1 MQRLGTGSSSV
12 VQAKQAKK
20 KQREAVEAR
29 VLFGDKEKRGR
40 ARVNAGVVTSEEIGG
55 VARLQERRKSLMAK
69 RGSRRAVLVNGVAPG
84 GTMKLQETPDRADYV
99 CLT

>member
-40 ARVNAGVVTSEEIGG
+40 ARVNKGHV
-55 VARLQERRKSLMAK
+55 
-69 RGSRRAVLVNGVAPG
+69 
-84 GTMKLQETPDRADYV
+84 
-99 CLT
+99 